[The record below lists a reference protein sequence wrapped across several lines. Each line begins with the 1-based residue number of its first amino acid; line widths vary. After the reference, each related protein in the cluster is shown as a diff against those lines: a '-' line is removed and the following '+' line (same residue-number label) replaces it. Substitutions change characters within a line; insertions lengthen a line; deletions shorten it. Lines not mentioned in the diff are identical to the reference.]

1 MKRYT
6 LLILLVSLLFTY
18 NGSSQE
24 EIDWRERF
32 KEANA
37 YFLYEE
43 YNEALPI
50 YLQMLREFP
59 NNHNI
64 RYRIGVCY
72 LNMPGQKDKAIDYLE
87 RASRHTSDKYKGENI
102 RKTHAPPEAL
112 FRLGDAYRV
121 NNRLDEALEAYRRF
135 KNSVDEKKYD
145 LDLVDEQIRA
155 CENAKKIMQNP
166 MFLNIR
172 NMGEVV
178 NSRFSDY
185 NPVVS
190 ADRTIMLFMRK
201 LQFYDAVFFSKKI
214 DGKWTEPENLT
225 FQLGE
230 DEDLYTSSLSAD
242 GKELYLYKVDGYD
255 GNIYVS
261 YYDGQVW
268 SRVKR
273 LNDHINTKYWE
284 SHASI
289 SADGKSLYFTSNRK
303 GGYGDLDIYVS
314 TRDSV
319 GGEWGPPVNL
329 GDKINTPYNEDA
341 PFISHDGKTLYFS
354 SYGHFNIG
362 GYDIFYSNLLSDST
376 WSAPV
381 NMGYPV
387 NTPDDNLFYCPI
399 GEGHLAYYAVYSEE
413 GFGEQDI
420 FELEIYSEEHPKKYL
435 ITGMV
440 ELRTTQ
446 GYSPEDITV
455 RFINTET
462 GDTASV
468 VTADASGSYQTDLV
482 QGIYHVV
489 FEADSFIPA
498 TDRLVIEPYERKDT
512 FILNKTL
519 EEADLIAELEVSD
532 TTVYITKGKVRIDL
546 DTEKNATLVVETIRD
561 SVVVNREEFD
571 IRKTETRYTFDP
583 LPGETILRFT
593 LTDQAGNR
601 TVKET
606 VVTYEPPRTK
616 VKPIP
621 GEVLSAMEELK
632 AISGKEWR
640 RIIENTDPQQS
651 KLYSIRDLRKYL
663 VDESNQP
670 AEVDTLFMYRDQVAS
685 MNTTGILEKLKRYAR
700 GEMKRAISRIDSEI
714 WTDSTS
720 FRLIEHLNT
729 LSENYAFSEKDIRR
743 IMMISPAAE
752 EQKVR
757 ELMGKMEEMAEG
769 TLKSS
774 IEHLEPDREG
784 ITNNQELVEYL
795 IGKAEFFGYEKE
807 EVFRL
812 VSALASGG
820 KIDVLVF
827 LENLTNSS
835 DGALKDFLTGLDHE
849 MVREMTPEQL
859 LEYILQQSV
868 NYPYTADQVWD
879 LLFRLM
885 DKHSELADEVI
896 EKLSEEKAPG
906 RIWMAWLI
914 SGAILFLLILL
925 FILTRKKKENRE
937 NRDIRE

>member
-6 LLILLVSLLFTY
+6 LLIILVSLLFTY

-24 EIDWRERF
+24 GIDWRERF

-72 LNMPGQKDKAIDYLE
+72 LNTPGQKDKAIDYLE
-87 RASRHTSDKYKGENI
+87 RASRHTSDKYRGENI
-102 RKTHAPPEAL
+102 RENNAPPEAL

-121 NNRLDEALEAYRRF
+121 NNNLDEALEAYRQF

-166 MFLNIR
+166 MFLDMR
-172 NMGEVV
+172 NMGEVI

-190 ADRTIMLFMRK
+190 ADRTMMVFMRK
-201 LQFYDAVFFSKKI
+201 LQFYDAVFFSKKV

-230 DEDLYTSSLSAD
+230 DDDLYTSSLSAD

-261 YYDGQVW
+261 YYDGKEW
-268 SRVKR
+268 SRIKR

-289 SADGKSLYFTSNRK
+289 SADRKTLYFTSNRK

-329 GDKINTPYNEDA
+329 GNKINTPYNEDA

-376 WSAPV
+376 WSAPM

-387 NTPDDNLFYCPI
+387 NTPDDNLFYYPI
-399 GEGHLAYYAVYSEE
+399 GEGYLVYYAMYSEE

-420 FELEIYSEEHPKKYL
+420 FELEIYSDEHPKKYL
-435 ITGMV
+435 ISGMV
-440 ELRTTQ
+440 GLRTTQ
-446 GYSPEDITV
+446 GYRPEAV
-455 RFINTET
+455 KVCFINTET

-468 VTADASGSYQTDLV
+468 VKTDTSGRYQTNLV
-482 QGIYHVV
+482 QGNYHVV
-489 FEADSFIPA
+489 FEADRFIPA
-498 TDRLVIEPYERKDT
+498 TDRLMIEPFERRDSFT
-512 FILNKTL
+512 LNKTL

-546 DTEKNATLVVETIRD
+546 ATEKNATLLVETIRD
-561 SVVVNREEFD
+561 SVVVNREEFN

-583 LPGETILRFT
+583 LQGETILRFT

-601 TVKET
+601 TIKET
-606 VVTYEPPRTK
+606 EVTYEPPRTK
-616 VKPIP
+616 VKPVP
-621 GEVLSAMEELK
+621 AEVLSAMEELK
-632 AISGKEWR
+632 DISGKEWR
-640 RIIENTDPQQS
+640 SMIENTDPQQS
-651 KLYSIRDLRKYL
+651 KLYSINDLRKYL
-663 VDESNQP
+663 VNESNQP
-670 AEVDTLFMYRDQVAS
+670 AEVDTLFRYRDQVAS
-685 MNTTGILEKLKRYAR
+685 LTTTGILEKLNRHAL
-700 GEMKRAISRIDSEI
+700 GEMKEVVSRIDSVI

-720 FRLIEHLNT
+720 FRLIEHLNA
-729 LSENYAFSEKDIRR
+729 LSENYAFSDKDIRR
-743 IMMISPAAE
+743 ILMISPAAE

-774 IEHLEPDREG
+774 IEQLEPDREG

-820 KIDVLVF
+820 KIDVLAF
-827 LENLTNSS
+827 LESLTNSS
-835 DGALKDFLTGLDHE
+835 EGALKDFLSGLDYE
-849 MVREMTPEQL
+849 MVRKMTPEQL
-859 LEYILQQSV
+859 LEYVLQQSV
-868 NYPYTADQVWD
+868 NYPYTANQVWD
-879 LLFRLM
+879 LLFKLM

-896 EKLSEEKAPG
+896 EILSEEKVPG
-906 RIWMAWLI
+906 RSWIVWLTGG
-914 SGAILFLLILL
+914 SILFLLVL
-925 FILTRKKKENRE
+925 FLILTRRKKKNRE
-937 NRDIRE
+937 NHDLRG